1 MTMQDYVESLRDK
14 HAFLEQQ
21 IDAEMHRPLPD
32 QLLLSRLKREKL
44 KIKDGCTD
52 PEPVNRRARR
62 LTRTRASR
70 SGPARASAS
79 SLPRR

>member
-44 KIKDGCTD
+44 KIKDEMVWGMAYPPST
-52 PEPVNRRARR
+52 
-62 LTRTRASR
+62 AS
-70 SGPARASAS
+70 GH
-79 SLPRR
+79 

>member
-44 KIKDGCTD
+44 KIKD
-52 PEPVNRRARR
+52 EMVR
-62 LTRTRASR
+62 LGNGG
-70 SGPARASAS
+70 SGAIRPSTGVH
-79 SLPRR
+79 

>member
-21 IDAEMHRPLPD
+21 IDAELHRPLPD

-44 KIKDGCTD
+44 KIKD
-52 PEPVNRRARR
+52 EMAR
-62 LTRTRASR
+62 LGNGG
-70 SGPARASAS
+70 SGAMRPNAG
-79 SLPRR
+79 LH

>member
-44 KIKDGCTD
+44 KIKD
-52 PEPVNRRARR
+52 EIAR
-62 LTRTRASR
+62 L
-70 SGPARASAS
+70 GNGASAALRPS
-79 SLPRR
+79 SGMH